1 MIPCKV
7 LIAVDK
13 DIFFILA
20 DILKP
25 YLNHQHLMESSDN
38 YNFSIFQPR
47 NVHGRKNRNVILTML
62 LIWSVAV
69 FGFQFLL
76 RAIEKPVPEKALVT
90 FEKLWP
96 SVQTGLASADD
107 AKAFLNS
114 LIMARGKGT
123 LLANDQKVLS
133 DAISC
138 LTGQILPEEIKTT
151 LVTTVSEIGALRA
164 KLPALKDQEYLTTKI
179 KIAEL
184 SNSIV
189 IVTAPF
195 TGIEKG
201 SLEASIFT
209 YSLGNDYPASFTDKS
224 FVGLEAI
231 MKYYMTHNQSVLT
244 DTKFLG
250 FPFHYF
256 YTAVFLLILFIGLC
270 ITYNMMIEWRLK
282 KQGVVE

>member
-1 MIPCKV
+1 
-7 LIAVDK
+7 
-13 DIFFILA
+13 
-20 DILKP
+20 
-25 YLNHQHLMESSDN
+25 MESSEN
-38 YNFSIFQPR
+38 YNFSIFRPR

-62 LIWSVAV
+62 LVWIVAV

-96 SVQTGLASADD
+96 AVKTGRVSADD
-107 AKAFLNS
+107 AKSFLNS

-123 LLANDQKVLS
+123 LKTDEQKVLS
-133 DAISC
+133 DVISC
-138 LTGQILPEEIKTT
+138 FTGQMLTEELRAT
-151 LVTTVSEIGALRA
+151 LTSTISEIESLRLM
-164 KLPALKDQEYLTTKI
+164 LPALKDQEFLATKKRI
-179 KIAEL
+179 SEL

-189 IVTAPF
+189 VITAPF

-201 SLEASIFT
+201 TLESEIFKYT
-209 YSLGNDYPASFTDKS
+209 LKSDYPGTLNDKS
-224 FVGLEAI
+224 FEGLEDI
-231 MKYYMTHNQSVLT
+231 MKLYMTHNQSILT

-270 ITYNMMIEWRLK
+270 IVYNILIEWRLK

>member
-1 MIPCKV
+1 MTHCKV
-7 LIAVDK
+7 LNAGGK

-25 YLNHQHLMESSDN
+25 YINHQHLMESSDN

-47 NVHGRKNRNVILTML
+47 NLHGRKNRNVILTML

-96 SVQTGLASADD
+96 EVQTGLVSADD

-138 LTGQILPEEIKTT
+138 MTGQILPEEIKTT
-151 LVTTVSEIGALRA
+151 LVETVSEIGVLRA
-164 KLPALKDQEYLTTKI
+164 RLPALKDQEFLTTKI

-189 IVTAPF
+189 VVTTPF

-201 SLEASIFT
+201 SLEASILT
-209 YSLGNDYPASFTDKS
+209 YSLGNDYPASFNDKS
-224 FVGLEAI
+224 FERLEGI
-231 MKYYMTHNQSVLT
+231 MRLYMTHNQSVLT

-256 YTAVFLLILFIGLC
+256 YTAVFLLILFVGLC
-270 ITYNMMIEWRLK
+270 IAYNILIEWRLK
-282 KQGVVE
+282 EQGIVE